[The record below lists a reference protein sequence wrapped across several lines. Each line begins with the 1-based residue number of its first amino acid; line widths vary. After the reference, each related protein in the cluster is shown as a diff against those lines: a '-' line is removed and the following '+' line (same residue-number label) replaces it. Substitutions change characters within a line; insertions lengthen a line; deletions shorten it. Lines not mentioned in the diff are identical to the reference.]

1 MGCESTCEV
10 VQVRVE
16 SARFLHITLRPWAGS
31 PSDLKQ
37 TLLQLVKREL
47 EIGWRAG

>member
-16 SARFLHITLRPWAGS
+16 SARFLHITPRPRAGS
-31 PSDLKQ
+31 PSDLEQ
-37 TLLQLVKREL
+37 TLLQLVKHEL